1 MTIIPM
7 SEFERFLIMF
17 DRMFDFVE
25 TYVNKT
31 PTDKYEWIPIDGPG
45 VSFGDRLENITIK
58 GLYVHLTTSEDGFIR
73 SLISV
78 EDGGEIPLPI
88 NQQLTN
94 EVYDGDFIA
103 MGRDIHENCMV
114 MLRGIKVTDLTK
126 TVWFQGGEYSAMG
139 FLWALYAHYAYHLG
153 NIDTYM
159 RQGDM
164 KPTAFFNFPESKM
177 A

>member
-1 MTIIPM
+1 MAIMPMT
-7 SEFERFLIMF
+7 EFDRFMRLF

-25 TYVNKT
+25 TYIHKT
-31 PTDKYEWIPIDGPG
+31 PNDKYEWIPLDGPG

-58 GLYVHLTTSEDGFIR
+58 GLYVHLTTSEDGFVR
-73 SLISV
+73 SLLST
-78 EDGGEIPLPI
+78 EDGGEILLPI
-88 NQQLTN
+88 NQELTN
-94 EVYDGDFIA
+94 SVYDGDFVA
-103 MGRDIHENCMV
+103 MGREIHENCME
-114 MLRGIKVTDLTK
+114 MLKGISPEDLTK

-139 FLWALYAHYAYHLG
+139 FLWTLYGHYAYHLG

-164 KPTAFFNFPESKM
+164 KPTAFYNFTEPEM

>member
-1 MTIIPM
+1 MAIMPM
-7 SEFERFLIMF
+7 SEFDRFLIMF

-25 TYVNKT
+25 TYIIKT
-31 PTDKYEWIPIDGPG
+31 PEDKYEWIPIDGPG

-58 GLYVHLTTSEDGFIR
+58 GLYVHLTSSEDGFVR
-73 SLISV
+73 SILDI

-88 NQQLTN
+88 NQKLTN
-94 EVYDGDFIA
+94 EIYDGDIIV
-103 MGRDIHENCMV
+103 MGRKIHENCMTL
-114 MLRGIKVTDLTK
+114 LRELSAEQLAK
-126 TVWFQGGEYSAMG
+126 TVWFQGGEYSIMG

-164 KPTAFFNFPESKM
+164 NPTAFFNFPSSEM

>member
-73 SLISV
+73 SLISA

-94 EVYDGDFIA
+94 EVYDGDFIV

-114 MLRGIKVTDLTK
+114 MLRGIKVIDLTK